1 MKILSIIHKSLLE
14 QIRSYWVLLLTV
26 SMGPFFMMV
35 YYLIVATWNPHYDLL
50 IINNDRGIQ
59 NEQGIIN
66 HGDRFIQFLAEEL
79 PDTFSIPFSVH
90 KEKRLV
96 SALDKLK
103 QNKIDALIVLPDN
116 FSSRLSQAEYSDS
129 SSVSQ
134 VTCYG
139 DLTNT
144 SYMITAIWA
153 NEMLRSFI
161 NSAAHI
167 PEIISVKEIAVGSS
181 GSVDDFDLI
190 VPGILIISIIMLMF
204 TASIAFVTEVE
215 NKTIIRLKLSNMTS
229 FQFLAGVS
237 IIQLGIGV
245 ISLLLT
251 MLVAISLGFEYA
263 ASLFTIVLI
272 ALLTSLSIIAFSL
285 IIAAFTKTAN
295 EVLVVG
301 NFPLF
306 LFMFF
311 SGAAFPLEGK
321 TLFLIA
327 DYPISIQG
335 LMSPTHALSA
345 LNKLLIMNMKT
356 ADVIPEIL
364 ALVLLTVVY
373 FTVGLYFFQKRH
385 LSLKG

>member
-1 MKILSIIHKSLLE
+1 
-14 QIRSYWVLLLTV
+14 
-26 SMGPFFMMV
+26 
-35 YYLIVATWNPHYDLL
+35 
-50 IINNDRGIQ
+50 
-59 NEQGIIN
+59 
-66 HGDRFIQFLAEEL
+66 
-79 PDTFSIPFSVH
+79 
-90 KEKRLV
+90 
-96 SALDKLK
+96 
-103 QNKIDALIVLPDN
+103 
-116 FSSRLSQAEYSDS
+116 
-129 SSVSQ
+129 
-134 VTCYG
+134 
-139 DLTNT
+139 
-144 SYMITAIWA
+144 MITAIWA

-295 EVLVVG
+295 EVMVVG

-364 ALVLLTVVY
+364 ALVSLTAVY
-373 FTVGLYFFQKRH
+373 FAVGLYFFQKRH
-385 LSLKG
+385 LNLKTS